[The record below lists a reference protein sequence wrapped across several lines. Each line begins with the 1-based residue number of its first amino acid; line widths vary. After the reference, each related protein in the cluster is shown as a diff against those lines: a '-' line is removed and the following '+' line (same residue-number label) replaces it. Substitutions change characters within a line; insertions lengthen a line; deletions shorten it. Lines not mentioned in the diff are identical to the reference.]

1 MLIDVHFPSS
11 NVYIFSKL
19 SKFLGK
25 LFKTVYFF
33 RNRHRLKL

>member
-33 RNRHRLKL
+33 